1 MRKMIRPT
9 HLEIDLDAIAANLRG
24 VQARVGPGVKVLAAV
39 KADGYGHGI
48 VEAAKVAVEV
58 GTEMVG
64 VAVVEEGVRLRNAGI
79 DLPVLVLG
87 ASLPEQ
93 AATIVQYRLTQTVC
107 TIDLAAALA
116 DRAAAAGQA
125 VPVHV
130 KVDTGMGRLGLP
142 VEDVVPFIRQLAAY
156 RSLVVEGV
164 FTHFSTADDADKR
177 FTVEQTHRFRQLLV
191 DLDRQGLRPAIAH
204 AANSGAILDLP
215 ESYFDMVRP
224 GLIVY
229 GYYPVGGVSRSLPLQ
244 PAMTWKTRIVYLK
257 RVPAGTGLSYGRTYV
272 TPQDTVIATLPVGY
286 EDGYSRALSNR
297 GVVLVRGQRAPVV
310 GRVCMD
316 QCLID
321 VGHIPGVSIGDEV
334 VLVGRQGTDE
344 VSIYELARRL
354 GTIPNEAVCLIGT
367 RVPRLFLRGG
377 RVVGVREW

>member
-1 MRKMIRPT
+1 MRKTIRPT

-24 VQARVGPGVKVLAAV
+24 VRARVGPGVKVLAAV

-48 VEAAKVAVEV
+48 VETAKVAVEV

-64 VAVVEEGVRLRNAGI
+64 VAIVEEGVRLRNAGI

-107 TIDLAAALA
+107 TIELAAALA
-116 DRAAAAGQA
+116 DRAAAEGQT

-142 VEDVVPFIRQLAAY
+142 VEDVVPFIRQLTAY
-156 RSLVVEGV
+156 PSLVIEGI

-191 DLDRQGLRPAIAH
+191 DLERQGLRPAIAH

-354 GTIPNEAVCLIGT
+354 GTIPNEAVCLVGT

-377 RVVGVREW
+377 RVIGVREW

>member
-1 MRKMIRPT
+1 MIRPT

-87 ASLPEQ
+87 VSLPEQ

-156 RSLVVEGV
+156 RSLAVEGV